1 MKPRVPNVNWSAP
14 RFLRRVTRGHMDTN
28 TDATAQNNGEAAQDL
43 AAELAAAKA
52 EAKANY
58 DKFLYAMA
66 DLDNFKKRV
75 QRDSQSIILH
85 GKKSLLGKFLPV
97 LDNLTRAL
105 SFEGEGAGLRGGLEA
120 TLKGF
125 EAVLASEGVTP
136 IEVKGKLF
144 DPHTAEA
151 IGTQPAPGVPDDTV
165 LEEAQRGYMLGEE
178 LLRPAHVIVAKNDH

>member
-1 MKPRVPNVNWSAP
+1 
-14 RFLRRVTRGHMDTN
+14 MDTN
-28 TDATAQNNGEAAQDL
+28 TDAAAPNNGAGGAQDL

-75 QRDSQSIILH
+75 QRDSAAIILH

-97 LDNLTRAL
+97 LDNLQRAMA
-105 SFEGEGAGLRGGLEA
+105 FEGEAEGVRGGLAA

-125 EAVLASEGVTP
+125 EAVLASEGVTA
-136 IEVKGKLF
+136 IEVKGKPF

-151 IGTQPAPGVPDDTV
+151 IGTQPAPAGVDGDIV

-178 LLRPAHVIVAKNDH
+178 LLRPAHVIVAKNDR